1 MDWLL
6 RFLRKIVPY
15 NSGLFRCLYYV
26 YIRWRSKSRLKQKT
40 AAEMDI
46 QVHAA
51 EHCNLGC
58 KSCNAFSPVIEKC
71 FADIEAIKKDLTR
84 LSELTGGNLKSL
96 TVSGGEPLLNP
107 QLPEILEYARKYFP
121 EVQLQIITNGTL
133 LEKAPDKFWTVCKN
147 NNVIIS
153 LTCYPINLNIE
164 KIKETAAANNVAIVY
179 QDDTDIREKTM
190 YFSPLD
196 SSGKQDIKK
205 SYRLCY
211 MANYCFV
218 LENGRLYTCPTIAH
232 IEHFNKF
239 FNQNFVVS
247 ERDYID
253 IYKAENINEITGF
266 MCKPMP
272 FCRYCDKKN
281 RVSGLGWEVSK
292 REISEWV

>member
-6 RFLRKIVPY
+6 RFFRKIIPY
-15 NSGLFRCLYYV
+15 NSGMFRCLYRV
-26 YIRWRSKSRLKQKT
+26 YINWTSKSRLKEKT
-40 AAEMDI
+40 AADMDI
-46 QVHAA
+46 QIHAA

-58 KSCNAFSPVIEKC
+58 KCCNAFSPIIEKC
-71 FADIEAIKKDLTR
+71 HANIEIIKKDLTR
-84 LSELTGGNLKSL
+84 LAKLTGGKLKSL

-107 QLPEILEYARKYFP
+107 QLPEILEYARKCFP
-121 EVQLQIITNGTL
+121 EIRLQIITNGAL
-133 LEKAPDKFWTVCKN
+133 LENAPNNFWQACKN
-147 NNVIIS
+147 NNIIIS
-153 LTCYPINLNIE
+153 LTYYPIDLNIE
-164 KIKETAAANNVAIVY
+164 KIKEIAAANSVVITY

-196 SSGKQDIKK
+196 PSGKQNIKK

-232 IEHFNKF
+232 IEHFNIF
-239 FNQNFVVS
+239 FKQNFVVS

-253 IYKAENINEITGF
+253 IYKAGNIDEITGF
-266 MCKPMP
+266 MRKPMP

-292 REISEWV
+292 RDMSEWI